1 MPNIDPLMDRCS
13 VTKLRLRWLDGKNS
27 ALNFVP
33 FGTIGSLCAESQEE
47 RMGKEDRRVRR
58 TRESLHKALISL
70 VLEKHYDSI
79 TVQEVLDRADVGR
92 STFYTH
98 FQSMDELLS
107 LGTQE
112 LRVTLNT
119 ALEQQRKSV
128 KPHENVIAFSRA
140 MFDHAYGYRNI
151 YFALLNTGAWP
162 IVRQQLQAV
171 LDDLIR
177 RECKAEIAKLKTAN
191 SDVPLDL
198 FVHYLTAAFFSVLIW
213 WLNRRSRLTPSQI
226 DDVFRALVLPTICAV
241 LR

>member
-1 MPNIDPLMDRCS
+1 MARTGHAVLFRS
-13 VTKLRLRWLDGKNS
+13 GQ
-27 ALNFVP
+27 FVH
-33 FGTIGSLCAESQEE
+33 FCAELEEE

-58 TRESLHKALISL
+58 TRESLHRALISL
-70 VLEKHYDSI
+70 ALEKNYDSI

-112 LRVTLNT
+112 LRVTLNS
-119 ALEQQRKSV
+119 ALEQQRKSA

-140 MFDHAYGYRNI
+140 MFDHAYGYRNV

-171 LDDLIR
+171 LEDLIR

-191 SDVPLDL
+191 SEVPVDL
-198 FVHYLTAAFFSVLIW
+198 FVHYLTAAFFAVLIW
-213 WLNRRSRLTPSQI
+213 WMDRRSRLTPSQI
-226 DDVFRALVLPTICAV
+226 DDVFRSLVLPTVRAV
-241 LR
+241 LG

>member
-1 MPNIDPLMDRCS
+1 MR
-13 VTKLRLRWLDGKNS
+13 
-27 ALNFVP
+27 
-33 FGTIGSLCAESQEE
+33 
-47 RMGKEDRRVRR
+47 KEDRRVRR

-70 VLEKHYDSI
+70 ALEKNYDSI

-112 LRVTLNT
+112 LRVTLNS
-119 ALEQQRKSV
+119 ALEQQRKSA

-140 MFDHAYGYRNI
+140 MFDHAYGYRNV

-191 SDVPLDL
+191 SEVPVDL

-213 WLNRRSRLTPSQI
+213 WLDRRSRLSPSQI
-226 DDVFRALVLPTICAV
+226 DDVFRSLVLPTVRAV
-241 LR
+241 LG

>member
-1 MPNIDPLMDRCS
+1 
-13 VTKLRLRWLDGKNS
+13 
-27 ALNFVP
+27 
-33 FGTIGSLCAESQEE
+33 
-47 RMGKEDRRVRR
+47 MGKEDRRVRR
-58 TRESLHKALISL
+58 TRESLHRALISL
-70 VLEKHYDSI
+70 ALEKNYDSI

-112 LRVTLNT
+112 LRVTLNA
-119 ALEQQRKSV
+119 ALEQQRKSA

-140 MFDHAYGYRNI
+140 MFDHAHGYRNV

-171 LDDLIR
+171 LEDLIR

-191 SDVPLDL
+191 SDVPVDL
-198 FVHYLTAAFFSVLIW
+198 FVHYLTSACFAVLIW
-213 WLNRRSRLTPSQI
+213 WMDRRSRLSPSQI
-226 DDVFRALVLPTICAV
+226 DDVFRSLVLPTVRAV
-241 LR
+241 LG